1 MTTPTTPEPEKG
13 ATMRFG
19 DLKRMIADSVNSA
32 LSGLTGDQGQP
43 PQRQPLRGGQQPQ
56 RGGGSRNVDDEV
68 RTAVEK
74 LEADRKRR
82 EEREARDKGVE
93 DKLTALEERTKE
105 KAPVERRRVHKV
117 MGWGE

>member
-1 MTTPTTPEPEKG
+1 MTAPTPPPEPEKG

-19 DLKRMIADSVNSA
+19 DLKKMISDSVSA
-32 LSGLTGDQGQP
+32 AVAGLTGDPAPTQ
-43 PQRQPLRGGQQPQ
+43 QRQPLRGQPQ
-56 RGGGSRNVDDEV
+56 QQRSRSVDDEV

-74 LEADRKRR
+74 LEVDRKARERR
-82 EEREARDKGVE
+82 EQRDKGVE

-105 KAPVERRRVHKV
+105 KAPVERRRVHRL